1 MKMIKNLGAFLLL
14 TGILNACAGP
24 FKDKDGTTI
33 SFDDY
38 SFKVHRLKNSNSYLV
53 TPSDFWH
60 GTIIPDDYSATIKA
74 VELVSGCKVIRDTF
88 ATTGRPASV
97 VMGVGCEE

>member
-1 MKMIKNLGAFLLL
+1 MSYWTGVGAGRFRFCQQTNRNFLKSLRGSL
-14 TGILNACAGP
+14 AMG
-24 FKDKDGTTI
+24 K
-33 SFDDY
+33 
-38 SFKVHRLKNSNSYLV
+38 
-53 TPSDFWH
+53 PSDFWH
-60 GTIIPDDYSATIKA
+60 GTIIPDDYSAKIKA